1 MKYHEILNFPL
12 WKQLPYEIKVVL
24 YIAVKGLYELKG
36 KRAKF
41 NPVIEDIRRNKTYI
55 DETLDKLSLLN
66 SYNQKLNILYSC
78 HPQWDNNI
86 MIFDIDTIKY
96 HLEQE
101 TYWFNKIKDIEYEI
115 EQYKRHR
122 FFYKTTFTNS
132 LTRRIIFNSE
142 DIRDMYG
149 NIVWIYYKSKD
160 NKWVRFQD
168 SLSFAVSF
176 RINRFDLHDHILI
189 SNVDTLDEKDNVNST
204 LPIIFEFK
212 FSELLSMD
220 FKFKEAKASNFY
232 HKNMFI

>member
-66 SYNQKLNILYSC
+66 SYNQRYSS
-78 HPQWDNNI
+78 HYRNNNI
-86 MIFDIDTIKY
+86 MIFDIHTIKY

-115 EQYKRHR
+115 EQYKKYR
-122 FFYKTTFTNS
+122 FYYKTGLMNN
-132 LTRRIIFNSE
+132 LTRKIIFNSE
-142 DIRDMYG
+142 DIRDTYG
-149 NIVWIYYKSKD
+149 NIVWIYFKSKD
-160 NKWVRFQD
+160 NKWLRFHH
-168 SLSFAVSF
+168 SLPFSMSFPIRNF
-176 RINRFDLHDHILI
+176 NLHDHILI
-189 SNVDTLDEKDNVNST
+189 SNVNALDEGLDVDSVVNV
-204 LPIIFEFK
+204 IFEFK
-212 FSELLSMD
+212 FSELLSLD
-220 FKFKEAKASNFY
+220 FEFKEAKANNFY
-232 HKNMFI
+232 HINMFI